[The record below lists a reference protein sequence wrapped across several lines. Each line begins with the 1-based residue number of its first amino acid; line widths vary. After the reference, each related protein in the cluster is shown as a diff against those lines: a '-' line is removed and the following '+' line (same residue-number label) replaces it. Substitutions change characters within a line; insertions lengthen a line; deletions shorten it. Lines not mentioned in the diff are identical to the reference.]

1 MKRYWW
7 SDFLGSVKVSKNNE
21 QDLCQRLERKIELEE
36 EPHIRKV
43 QAEGRKSQDEV
54 ARISSWQDRARA
66 KPEWVLEIAKARG
79 RLGLLLFFF
88 LVLASYALVFLTFEP
103 YEIGIKAHF
112 AAAGIILATCLML
125 DGALAAYYSK
135 KWVLFSLCGVAL
147 LCLLFAHIQLGIIRG
162 QVFRALGTASES
174 FYQTTS
180 RILTFALPMLA
191 LGVELAAGL
200 TLFRVVEWLYAP
212 EVRAQRRKQREI
224 RNMIALDA
232 EIAMRRNRPKI
243 AASEFVMWAR
253 HANAHK
259 LSAEKKWA
267 IALPLIIGLV
277 ILLSLVAGR
286 AFGEELGKNTVIVV
300 DLTKSVSPDALA
312 KNVEAVE
319 ACLNEA
325 VPNAGITV
333 LAITDRSF
341 AKPFVLLSG
350 RTGEKPG
357 YFKERL
363 KEERASLVNEW
374 REGAK
379 RLAPAFLNSDVIGA
393 VALAGIFLE
402 GSGGEKRLV
411 IFSDMRHVAS
421 GLDLES
427 PQELKPGELL
437 EKAAKLGMLPSLK
450 NVDVFALAV
459 LTDNKS
465 PSYWQGLRQFWTG
478 FFARSGARLKKYSVA
493 READ

>member
-1 MKRYWW
+1 MKKPSWF
-7 SDFLGSVKVSKNNE
+7 DFLGSVKVTRSNE
-21 QDLCQRLERKIELEE
+21 RELSERLERQVELKE
-36 EPHIRKV
+36 EPRIRED
-43 QAEGRKSQDEV
+43 QAKGRKAQDEV
-54 ARISSWQDRARA
+54 ARIDTWLNKIRA
-66 KPEWVLEIAKARG
+66 KPEWVLEIAKARA
-79 RLGLLLFFF
+79 RIGLCLFFF
-88 LVLASYALVFLTFEP
+88 LVLASYALVYLVFEP

-147 LCLLFAHIQLGIIRG
+147 LCLLFAHVQLGIIRG
-162 QVFRALGTASES
+162 ELFRALGTASEG
-174 FYQTTS
+174 FFQRTS
-180 RILTFALPMLA
+180 RLLTFALPMLA

-212 EVRAQRRKQREI
+212 EVRAQRRKQKAI
-224 RNMIALDA
+224 RNMISLDR

-253 HANAHK
+253 HAAAHK
-259 LSAEKKWA
+259 LSSEKKWA

-277 ILLSLVAGR
+277 ILLSLVAGH
-286 AFGEELGKNTVIVV
+286 AFGEELERNTVIVV
-300 DLTKSVSPDALA
+300 DLTKSVGPDELA
-312 KNVEAVE
+312 KNVQAVE
-319 ACLNEA
+319 ACLSGTG
-325 VPNAGITV
+325 PGAGITI
-333 LAITDRSF
+333 LALTDRSF
-341 AKPFVLLSG
+341 AKPMVLLSG

-363 KEERASLVNEW
+363 KEERASLVAEW
-374 REGAK
+374 REKAK
-379 RLAPAFLNSDVIGA
+379 RLAPAFLNSDVMGA
-393 VALAGIFLE
+393 VALAGIFLD

-411 IFSDMRHVAS
+411 IFSDLRHVTV

-427 PQELKPGELL
+427 PQELNPGELL
-437 EKAAKLGMLPSLK
+437 DKAARLGMVPSLK

-465 PSYWQGLRQFWTG
+465 PSYWTALREFWTG
-478 FFARSGARLKKYSVA
+478 FFARAGARLKKYSVT
-493 READ
+493 REVD